1 VGRNFIV
8 PAIRIFL
15 DAQSGAIVTVS
26 SPARC
31 ELQLRARRRASFVT
45 RHRLEKSPRAPQIKL
60 SPHRFPSRQQ

>member
-8 PAIRIFL
+8 PAIRIFV

-26 SPARC
+26 SPARR
-31 ELQLRARRRASFVT
+31 ELQLRVRSQASSAT
-45 RHRLEKSPRAPQIKL
+45 SHRLEKSPRAQQIKS